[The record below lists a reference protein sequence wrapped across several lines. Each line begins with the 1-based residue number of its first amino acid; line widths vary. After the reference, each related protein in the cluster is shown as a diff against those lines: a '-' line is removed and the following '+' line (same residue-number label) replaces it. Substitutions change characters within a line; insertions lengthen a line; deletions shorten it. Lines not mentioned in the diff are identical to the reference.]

1 MIKLDLIGKKI
12 GIILLCLIALSA
24 LILPVSAAGTGEV
37 GDPFVITTATELQSI
52 QNNLTAYYVL
62 DNNIDLSGVTWTP
75 IATGGQFIGELDGAG
90 YTISNLNLNLSL
102 NASVGL
108 FSVASSGAS
117 FKNIMIDSFTVV
129 GENNVG
135 ALVGRIIMS
144 EATHDWCVI
153 DNVDVTNSNVR
164 ANTSYAGSIY
174 GYGQTYA
181 HVRMNDCDVSD
192 GKVTTGSNYCGGLVG
207 FGASTSSV
215 LEMTECTAVRMSL
228 TTGSY
233 YCGGLVGY
241 GASTSS
247 VLNVTDCIVRDSVI
261 TTGSHNCGGLV
272 GSGAYTSSVLNVNDC
287 EVNECTVVAGTSS
300 AGGIVGETY
309 QSDSTITNSFV
320 TDTTVLSASGKA
332 GGIGGQLDVANTTIS
347 TCNVANVNVKG
358 STTYTF
364 AEVYDDGSCTSSD
377 ITNVAGLKL
386 LAQDLTV
393 SISTVTNIETF
404 TLQRQGAVVRTDGS
418 GFVDT
423 LLGYAWTWGDGS
435 TGVDFTDTPTHAY
448 ATFGDYTT
456 SVIVTNTEDLVG
468 SSESVS
474 FTLLGPTATITSP
487 SPTTKILTGETYT
500 FTANTN
506 HAGTFLWDF
515 GDGTTAAT
523 ESATHAY
530 SASGDYN
537 ISLTV
542 TNPYGS
548 YTTYL
553 NSQSLASTF
562 SYTVEDVTA
571 PATAAIF
578 ILALIPLSLAGI
590 LVFTIINGNMDT
602 RTIALELLTIGAV
615 FIVLVLII
623 VLAGTVDA
631 SVMNVFE
638 VIKGFT

>member
-1 MIKLDLIGKKI
+1 
-12 GIILLCLIALSA
+12 
-24 LILPVSAAGTGEV
+24 
-37 GDPFVITTATELQSI
+37 
-52 QNNLTAYYVL
+52 
-62 DNNIDLSGVTWTP
+62 
-75 IATGGQFIGELDGAG
+75 
-90 YTISNLNLNLSL
+90 
-102 NASVGL
+102 
-108 FSVASSGAS
+108 
-117 FKNIMIDSFTVV
+117 
-129 GENNVG
+129 
-135 ALVGRIIMS
+135 
-144 EATHDWCVI
+144 
-153 DNVDVTNSNVR
+153 
-164 ANTSYAGSIY
+164 
-174 GYGQTYA
+174 
-181 HVRMNDCDVSD
+181 
-192 GKVTTGSNYCGGLVG
+192 
-207 FGASTSSV
+207 
-215 LEMTECTAVRMSL
+215 
-228 TTGSY
+228 
-233 YCGGLVGY
+233 
-241 GASTSS
+241 
-247 VLNVTDCIVRDSVI
+247 VTDCIVRDSVI
-261 TTGSHNCGGLV
+261 TTGSNYCGGLV
-272 GSGAYTSSVLNVNDC
+272 GIGAYTSSVLNLNGNEVENCVITTGSNTCGGLVGNGAHTSSVLNVNDC
-287 EVNECTVVAGTSS
+287 EVNECTVVARTTS
-300 AGGIVGETY
+300 AGGITGETY
-309 QSDSTITNSFV
+309 QSNTTITNCSV
-320 TDTTVLSASGKA
+320 SDTTILSGTGKA
-332 GGIGGQLDVANTTIS
+332 GGIGGNLDAVNATVS
-347 TCNVANVNVKG
+347 TCAVTNVNVKG
-358 STTYTF
+358 TTTYTF
-364 AEVYDDGSCTSSD
+364 AEVYDVGSCTSSD

-423 LLGYAWTWGDGS
+423 SLGYAWTWGDGS

-456 SVIVTNTEDLVG
+456 SVIITNTEDLVG

-487 SPTTKILTGETYT
+487 TTTTEILTGETYT

-506 HAGTFLWDF
+506 HAGTFLWNF

-562 SYTVEDVTA
+562 SYTVEDVTM

-590 LVFTIINGNMDT
+590 LVFTIINGNLDT
-602 RTIALELLTIGAV
+602 RTIALELLTIGTV

-623 VLAGTVDA
+623 VLAGTVDE

>member
-1 MIKLDLIGKKI
+1 MSDYYYYSNCFDLPVT
-12 GIILLCLIALSA
+12 LLLWSLIAFLM
-24 LILPVSAAGTGEV
+24 
-37 GDPFVITTATELQSI
+37 
-52 QNNLTAYYVL
+52 
-62 DNNIDLSGVTWTP
+62 
-75 IATGGQFIGELDGAG
+75 QF
-90 YTISNLNLNLSL
+90 
-102 NASVGL
+102 
-108 FSVASSGAS
+108 
-117 FKNIMIDSFTVV
+117 
-129 GENNVG
+129 
-135 ALVGRIIMS
+135 
-144 EATHDWCVI
+144 
-153 DNVDVTNSNVR
+153 
-164 ANTSYAGSIY
+164 
-174 GYGQTYA
+174 
-181 HVRMNDCDVSD
+181 
-192 GKVTTGSNYCGGLVG
+192 TTGSNNCGGLVG
-207 FGASTSSV
+207 NGAH
-215 LEMTECTAVRMSL
+215 
-228 TTGSY
+228 
-233 YCGGLVGY
+233 
-241 GASTSS
+241 TSS

-261 TTGSHNCGGLV
+261 TTGSYNCGGLV
-272 GSGAYTSSVLNVNDC
+272 GYGAYTSSVLNLNGNEVENCVITTGSHHCGGLVGFGAYTSSVLNVNDC
-287 EVNECTVVAGTSS
+287 EVNECTVVAGTAS

-309 QSDSTITNSFV
+309 QSASTITNSFV

-332 GGIGGQLDVANTTIS
+332 GGIGGNLDTANATVS
-347 TCNVANVNVKG
+347 TCNVANVNIKG
-358 STTYTF
+358 TTTYTF
-364 AEVYDDGSCTSSD
+364 AGVYDVGSCTSSD
-377 ITNVAGLKL
+377 ITNLPGLKL
-386 LAQDLTV
+386 VAQDLTV
-393 SISTVTNIETF
+393 SISTVTNIQTF

-423 LLGYAWTWGDGS
+423 SLGYAWNWGDGS
-435 TGVDFTDTPTHAY
+435 TGVDFTNVPTHAY

-456 SVIVTNTEDLVG
+456 SVTISNTEDLVG
-468 SSESVS
+468 SSKSVS

-506 HAGTFLWDF
+506 HAGTFSWDF
-515 GDGTTAAT
+515 GDGTTATT

-553 NSQSLASTF
+553 NSQSLASTY
-562 SYTVEDVTA
+562 SYTVEDVTM

-638 VIKGFT
+638 AIKGLN